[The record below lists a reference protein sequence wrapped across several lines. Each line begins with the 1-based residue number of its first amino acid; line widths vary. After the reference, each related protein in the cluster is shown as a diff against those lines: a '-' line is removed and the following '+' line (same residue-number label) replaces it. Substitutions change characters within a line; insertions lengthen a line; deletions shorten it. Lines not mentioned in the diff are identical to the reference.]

1 MRVATFN
8 CNSINARLD
17 FVLDFLE
24 TRKPDVVCLQE
35 LKLDDDA
42 FPRAA
47 FADAGFSAFTHGQS
61 QWNGVAVLL
70 RREILGGETPGI
82 VQSGLPGQE
91 AHGARLVTVR
101 ALGGTFTSV
110 YVPNGKSVGH
120 PDFPMKLAWLDALA
134 DHLDRAID
142 ADEPAI
148 VGGDFNLCPA
158 DLDSHAPDAFRG
170 RIFHTDDER
179 ARWARIK
186 GTKLFDLFREKEPE
200 LQGFSWWDYR
210 AGCFHKKQGLR
221 IDFLLGT
228 KTVLDRTTSVLAD
241 RDFRKKRNDR
251 TPSDHCPVHADI
263 DWPTP

>member
-1 MRVATFN
+1 MLVATFN
-8 CNSINARLD
+8 CNSIHARLD
-17 FVLDFLE
+17 FVLDFLA

-42 FPRAA
+42 FPRLA
-47 FADAGFSAFTHGQS
+47 FKEAGFTAFTHGQA
-61 QWNGVAVLL
+61 QWNGVAVLFREQAL
-70 RREILGGETPGI
+70 RGESPKI
-82 VQSGLPGQE
+82 VQAGLPGQE

-120 PDFPMKLAWLDALA
+120 ADFPMKLGWLDALA
-134 DHLDRAID
+134 THLDRAID
-142 ADEPAI
+142 AHQPAI
-148 VGGDFNLCPA
+148 VGGDFNLVPA

-179 ARWARIK
+179 TRWVRIK

-228 KTVLDRTTSVLAD
+228 RAVLDRTKTVVSD
-241 RDFRKKRNDR
+241 RDFRKKRSDR
-251 TPSDHCPVHADI
+251 TPSDHAPVLADI
-263 DWPTP
+263 DWPA

>member
-1 MRVATFN
+1 MLVATFN
-8 CNSINARLD
+8 CNSIHARLE
-17 FVLDFLE
+17 FVIDFLA

-35 LKLDDDA
+35 LKLDDA
-42 FPRAA
+42 SFPRSA
-47 FADAGFSAFTHGQS
+47 FADAGFNAFTHGQA
-61 QWNGVAVLL
+61 QWNGVAVLFRTDL
-70 RREILGGETPGI
+70 LKGETPEI

-91 AHGARLVTVR
+91 AQGARLVTVR

-120 PDFPMKLAWLDALA
+120 ADFPMKLRWLDSLA
-134 DHLDRAID
+134 EHLDRSID
-142 ADEPAI
+142 AEKPAI

-158 DLDSHAPDAFRG
+158 DLDSHAPEAFRG

-179 ARWARIK
+179 TRWVKIK

-200 LQGFSWWDYR
+200 LQSFSWWDYR
-210 AGCFHKKQGLR
+210 AGSFHKKQGLR

-228 KTVLDRTTSVLAD
+228 RGVLERTTKVSID

-251 TPSDHCPVHADI
+251 IPSDHAPVLAEI
-263 DWPTP
+263 DW